1 MNEDVGRLVIGLKE
15 GESFT
20 IGGEIVVTV
29 HRLGHKVELAIEAP
43 KSVFIRRT
51 NYKDKNAESKFEF

>member
-1 MNEDVGRLVIGLKE
+1 MSDDVGRLVLGMKE
-15 GESFT
+15 GESLS
-20 IGGEIVVTV
+20 IGKDILITV

-43 KSVFIRRT
+43 KSVFIRRE

>member
-1 MNEDVGRLVIGLKE
+1 MIGLKE